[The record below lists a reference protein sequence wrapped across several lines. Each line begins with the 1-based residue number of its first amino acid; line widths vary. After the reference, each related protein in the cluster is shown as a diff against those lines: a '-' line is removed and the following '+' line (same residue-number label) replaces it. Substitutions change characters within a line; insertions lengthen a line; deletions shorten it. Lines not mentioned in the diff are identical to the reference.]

1 MREMIGKSVLC
12 FLLCQAVVTQAV
24 ITQAQ
29 VGSQVGA
36 GSAHSLFIKP
46 DGSLWAMGGN
56 YSGQIGDGT
65 TTQTNTPEM
74 IVSSNVVLVAAG
86 SSCSFFLDSTSN
98 LWGMGDSSHG
108 QLGLGATPSAVVPVK
123 IATDVTS

>member
-1 MREMIGKSVLC
+1 MREMIRKSMVG
-12 FLLCQAVVTQAV
+12 FFLCQAIISQAV
-24 ITQAQ
+24 ITQAE

-56 YSGQIGDGT
+56 FMGQIGDGT
-65 TTQTNTPEM
+65 TTQSNTPEM

-86 SSCSFFLDSTSN
+86 SSFSIFLDSTSN
-98 LWGMGDSSHG
+98 LWGMGDNSQG
-108 QLGLGATPSAVVPVK
+108 QLGLGAAQKVLVPVE
-123 IATDVTS
+123 ITTGV